1 VSAVVNHLIETLP
14 RRDRARLLSICEPV
28 ELGLAEVLAAN
39 DAPQQYIYF
48 PTGSIVSVTT
58 PPEDSPLLE
67 VGMVG
72 AEGMLGMQF
81 AFGFKTALLHACV
94 QGAGSALRV
103 AVTPFKEEFLR
114 SASLQESL
122 NRYLLVSLLQLASFA
137 RCLRF
142 HRVDQRLARWLLM
155 THDRTHSNTFRVTQ
169 QMIADLLGIRRV
181 GITLAAGALQHRG
194 IIEYTRGQLTILNRQ
209 ALEEAACS
217 CYASEL
223 RTYAR
228 FLP

>member
-1 VSAVVNHLIETLP
+1 MPAVVSHLIETLP
-14 RRDRARLLSICEPV
+14 RTDRARLLSMCEPV

-39 DAPQQYIYF
+39 GAPQQHIYF

-67 VGMVG
+67 VGMVA

-81 AFGFKTALLHACV
+81 AFGFKTALLRACV
-94 QGAGSALRV
+94 QDAGSAWRV

-122 NRYLLVSLLQLASFA
+122 NRYLLVSVLQLASFA

-142 HRVDQRLARWLLM
+142 HRSISDW
-155 THDRTHSNTFRVTQ
+155 H
-169 QMIADLLGIRRV
+169 G
-181 GITLAAGALQHRG
+181 G
-194 IIEYTRGQLTILNRQ
+194 
-209 ALEEAACS
+209 C
-217 CYASEL
+217 
-223 RTYAR
+223 
-228 FLP
+228 